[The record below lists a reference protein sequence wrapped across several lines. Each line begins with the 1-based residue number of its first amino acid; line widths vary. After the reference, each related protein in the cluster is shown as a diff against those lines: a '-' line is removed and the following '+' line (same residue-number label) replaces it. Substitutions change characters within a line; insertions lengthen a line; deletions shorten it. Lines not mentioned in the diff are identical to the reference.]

1 MTEPTLEMLEKN
13 ADALGNL
20 IGGAVPD
27 GIGFCL
33 MIFSFGPE
41 GWLTYSSNAERGS
54 MIEALNELLDKIK
67 EMPDNAESGRVDEAS
82 VQRGTGDGGNQ
93 EV

>member
-1 MTEPTLEMLEKN
+1 MSEPTLEMLEKN
-13 ADALGNL
+13 ADALGKV

-54 MIEALNELLDKIK
+54 MLEALQELIDKVK
-67 EMPDNAESGRVDEAS
+67 EMPDNAESGRTDEAEL
-82 VQRGTGDGGNQ
+82 QRGTGNGSDQ